1 MSVNKIQIYVS
12 DIKHLIHFG
21 FSKQSLTCLA
31 ASIRSI
37 LTPGPIF
44 PPPISPSQSPM
55 LTKREG
61 RQQHYWENEDLW
73 LTSWL
78 ANEERH
84 ASNLSATLTI
94 GGFLPLGR
102 TEQFTAYLILW
113 LWWNQGKMDQICE
126 RLRAKKY
133 HLELEIAFTR
143 DNKSP
148 YV

>member
-61 RQQHYWENEDLW
+61 GKREG
-73 LTSWL
+73 
-78 ANEERH
+78 
-84 ASNLSATLTI
+84 SNI
-94 GGFLPLGR
+94 
-102 TEQFTAYLILW
+102 I
-113 LWWNQGKMDQICE
+113 GKMKTSD
-126 RLRAKKY
+126 
-133 HLELEIAFTR
+133 
-143 DNKSP
+143 
-148 YV
+148 